1 MDRDKRRQ
9 QEQQERIFAE
19 LLREDANAHCADC
32 GARGSKWASWNIGVF
47 LCMRCAGVHRK
58 LGTHISKV
66 KSINMDIWT
75 PEQIDSIRSKGNA
88 KANAL
93 FNPNGIT
100 PPRNA
105 SDRDLENYIRDKYE
119 RRVFASQAGRAAAM
133 GSSSGSAGVN
143 RYPTELRQ
151 LHDMGFTYD
160 PWNNQVLNE
169 TKGNLQAAID
179 KLITMGNP
187 PSTSSSGPSRS
198 APQPHAAPLA
208 HAKVVVDKSSPLL
221 RQLKGMGFTD
231 ERLNL
236 VALQKADGDLDGAIM
251 LLTDRRRELEAVAA
265 REAPAQVAGAF
276 DAQQYAQQFM
286 EYEQQQQAQQ
296 QAQQQ
301 QQSPSPAMRTA
312 TFSRSV
318 PAPAP
323 EPAKP
328 KNDLLDLLGDDL
340 FSATPAA
347 QQPQPYGMM
356 GMQQQQPQAQFAANP
371 FGGGASVVGSSAM
384 GVSAMGNAM
393 GNPFGDSGA
402 GMMQQQQPTT
412 ASKTSDIMS
421 LFGQPTQS
429 QMPFGMQASP
439 FGAMQQQQQ
448 AQSAYGMQQQQPFG
462 GMQPQQQQQQP
473 FGGMQ
478 QASPFGGMQQQQ
490 PQQGASPFGMQA
502 TGMTGMGGMGG
513 MQSGMGGMQGGM
525 MGGMGAMGGMGGM
538 GGMGMQQQASPF
550 GAGSTV
556 GSGANYSMPYSAA
569 QVPRSQVGSGTAS
582 APSGFG
588 SPFGASSTAGNPAA
602 VPQMAATPAR
612 PDPFADLGGFG
623 GFGGMAS
630 QQAKPPS
637 NNPFM

>member
-19 LLREDANAHCADC
+19 LLRDDANAHCADC

-179 KLITMGNP
+179 KLITMGTP

-198 APQPHAAPLA
+198 APQPHAVPLA

-286 EYEQQQQAQQ
+286 EYQQQQQQQQQAQ
-296 QAQQQ
+296 
-301 QQSPSPAMRTA
+301 SPGMRAA

-318 PAPAP
+318 PAPAAP

-347 QQPQPYGMM
+347 QQQPPPQPYGMM
-356 GMQQQQPQAQFAANP
+356 GMQQAQPQAQFAANP
-371 FGGGASVVGSSAM
+371 FGGSVVGSSAM
-384 GVSAMGNAM
+384 GGSAM
-393 GNPFGDSGA
+393 GNPFGDAGT
-402 GMMQQQQPTT
+402 GMMQVQQPQQPT
-412 ASKTSDIMS
+412 SKTSDIMS
-421 LFGQPTQS
+421 LFGQPAQP

-448 AQSAYGMQQQQPFG
+448 AQSAYGMQQQPFG
-462 GMQPQQQQQQP
+462 GMQAQQAQQP

-478 QASPFGGMQQQQ
+478 QASPFGGIQQQQ
-490 PQQGASPFGMQA
+490 PQQAASPFGMQA
-502 TGMTGMGGMGG
+502 TGMTGMTGMGGMGG
-513 MQSGMGGMQGGM
+513 MQGGMGGMQGGM
-525 MGGMGAMGGMGGM
+525 MGSMGAMGGMGGM
-538 GGMGMQQQASPF
+538 GLQQQQTSPF

-556 GSGANYSMPYSAA
+556 VSGANYSMPYSAA

-582 APSGFG
+582 VPGGFG
-588 SPFGASSTAGNPAA
+588 SPFGASSAAGNPVA

-623 GFGGMAS
+623 GFGGGMAS